1 MGGVGGH
8 AGKIELM
15 VVNASGI
22 VPDFCADILRKLLI
36 FQKQPFQGP
45 FVELGI
51 GPKKGVEIVYI
62 GGKMLGVV
70 EKHGFHIDIRLQG
83 IVKIRERQY
92 FKGVMLNHGC
102 TS

>member
-1 MGGVGGH
+1 MRRMCWGQGTAIAISFGFFQAMMPVLGW
-8 AGKIELM
+8 
-15 VVNASGI
+15 
-22 VPDFCADILRKLLI
+22 LLGRQFESYI
-36 FQKQPFQGP
+36 TSIDHWIAFLL
-45 FVELGI
+45 LG
-51 GPKKGVEIVYI
+51 YI